1 MQAVFHAGERLKGRF
16 QGLNAAV
23 AGVIPLLQ
31 LAQGEAAAAQN
42 FLLQACGGK
51 FRCGGNPRGDI
62 FTAGNI
68 DATVFRRSKISTAL
82 SKREIP
88 RVMLFRLI
96 SSHAVV
102 IKISVGFQAKHTDQL
117 WAEHRAMLDAHRIHD
132 TAVRIHTDKKIPFAD
147 KISQCVC
154 HTRTP
159 LCYQSQKP
167 TCGMRRFPALCRQ
180 LLSYQKAANF
190 CKRFVRFYTFMTIF
204 FQRQIASPSPS
215 VSLSVWP
222 MGLFTSRVAIPSAG
236 VGCLLMTTRSS
247 PRK

>member
-1 MQAVFHAGERLKGRF
+1 MRR
-16 QGLNAAV
+16 
-23 AGVIPLLQ
+23 
-31 LAQGEAAAAQN
+31 
-42 FLLQACGGK
+42 LQALFHSCSLRRARLPLRRTSCCRLAVESSDAVETHAAISSLPGTSM
-51 FRCGGNPRGDI
+51 PR
-62 FTAGNI
+62 F
-68 DATVFRRSKISTAL
+68 FRRSKISTAL

-102 IKISVGFQAKHTDQL
+102 IKSVWASRPNTRISSGQNTEQCLMRTVSMTQPSESIQTRKSRL
-117 WAEHRAMLDAHRIHD
+117 RIKSVN
-132 TAVRIHTDKKIPFAD
+132 AFA
-147 KISQCVC
+147 IQEP
-154 HTRTP
+154 P
-159 LCYQSQKP
+159 LCYQSQNL

-190 CKRFVRFYTFMTIF
+190 CKRFCKVLHFYDNFLSATNC
-204 FQRQIASPSPS
+204 PS
-215 VSLSVWP
+215 VSLSAWP

>member
-1 MQAVFHAGERLKGRF
+1 MGGKAVTRPLAGDSAFIGGGNHRHIGHGVQLMQAVFHAGERLKGRF

-68 DATVFRRSKISTAL
+68 DATVFQAVKNQHRTFKAGNPAGDAVQVDL
-82 SKREIP
+82 FP
-88 RVMLFRLI
+88 RGGN
-96 SSHAVV
+96 
-102 IKISVGFQAKHTDQL
+102 KISVGFQAKHTDQL

-159 LCYQSQKP
+159 SMLSIAK
-167 TCGMRRFPALCRQ
+167 THMRHAALSRA
-180 LLSYQKAANF
+180 L
-190 CKRFVRFYTFMTIF
+190 
-204 FQRQIASPSPS
+204 PST
-215 VSLSVWP
+215 LI
-222 MGLFTSRVAIPSAG
+222 IPE
-236 VGCLLMTTRSS
+236 SS
-247 PRK
+247 KFLQAFL